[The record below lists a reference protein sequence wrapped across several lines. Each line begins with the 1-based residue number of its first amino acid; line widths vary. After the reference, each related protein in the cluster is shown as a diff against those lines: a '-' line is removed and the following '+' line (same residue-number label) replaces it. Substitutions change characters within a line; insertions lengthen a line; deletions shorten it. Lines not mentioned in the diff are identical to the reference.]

1 MAACPAS
8 TLLDRFGNGLCTNID
23 YVSRKMSSPAP
34 LEDGRIGSRIEN
46 YTGFWQKDMD
56 KEAKVDTENRV
67 DNYTDVING
76 I

>member
-1 MAACPAS
+1 
-8 TLLDRFGNGLCTNID
+8 
-23 YVSRKMSSPAP
+23 MSSPAP
-34 LEDGRIGSRIEN
+34 LEDGRVGSRIEN